1 MKLKHRTSLDETEKA
16 RSEKDARRAS
26 ARTVRRKK
34 KKRSKK
40 APSHGSPE
48 LQNKNPKRKG
58 RKKCKNSS
66 RDA

>member
-1 MKLKHRTSLDETEKA
+1 
-16 RSEKDARRAS
+16 
-26 ARTVRRKK
+26 VRRKK